1 MTTAQGTRPL
11 PALLES
17 GLKESQLA
25 GLDGL
30 RAIAAF
36 MVVFFHFGVPFVS
49 GGAGV
54 LMFFVLSGF
63 LITWLLL
70 RENDEMGTV
79 SLRKFYV
86 RRSLRIFPAFYCYA
100 AVLFGTIILRHH
112 AVFVRPQALAAFFYV
127 SNYYQAL
134 NGDPN
139 TGLSH
144 TWSLAIEEQFYVIW
158 PLTFLLLRGN
168 YRRLSQ
174 FLAGAIVAIW
184 VYRAALVFIFHVHEG
199 YIYEAF
205 DTRADHLL
213 MGCLLAVMLRARLFP
228 RFWSWIIRSWG
239 ALVIAALLAI
249 SSVAEFLYG
258 PFYRDSIS
266 FIVSPLLVAIWI
278 TQLIALRGATL
289 WRWTSWGWVRYLGR
303 ISYSVY
309 LYQQL
314 LVDVPKKLLSHQH
327 VVVQLAASIA
337 LIVVVAS
344 MSHFF
349 VERPFL
355 RLKARFQGTASGD
368 ASQSRQLR

>member
-1 MTTAQGTRPL
+1 MTPTQGTQVL
-11 PALLES
+11 PAQLES

-70 RENDEMGTV
+70 RENDAQGTV
-79 SLRKFYV
+79 SLSKFYM

-100 AVLFGTIILRHH
+100 AVLFGVLIIRGFGRETLPH
-112 AVFVRPQALAAFFYV
+112 ALAALFYV
-127 SNYYQAL
+127 NNYYQAI
-134 NGDPN
+134 NGDPS

-144 TWSLAIEEQFYVIW
+144 TWSLAIEEQFYLLW
-158 PLTFLLLRGN
+158 PLTFIVLRRN
-168 YRRLSQ
+168 YRRMAG
-174 FLAGAIVAIW
+174 FLAGAILTIW
-184 VYRAALVFIFHVHEG
+184 AYREVLVLVFDVHEG

-213 MGCLLAVMLRARLFP
+213 MGCLLAVVLRAGIFP
-228 RFWSWIIRSWG
+228 RFWDWIVRWW
-239 ALVIAALLAI
+239 AAAVIAALLATL
-249 SSVAEFLYG
+249 SVLEFVYG
-258 PFYRDSIS
+258 PFYRDSVS
-266 FIVSPLLVAIWI
+266 FIVSPLLVALWI
-278 TQLIALRGATL
+278 AQLIGLRGAML

-314 LVDVPKKLLSHQH
+314 LVAAPQKLLAHQH
-327 VVVQLAASIA
+327 VLVQLAATIA

-355 RLKARFQGTASGD
+355 RLKARFKGTT
-368 ASQSRQLR
+368 